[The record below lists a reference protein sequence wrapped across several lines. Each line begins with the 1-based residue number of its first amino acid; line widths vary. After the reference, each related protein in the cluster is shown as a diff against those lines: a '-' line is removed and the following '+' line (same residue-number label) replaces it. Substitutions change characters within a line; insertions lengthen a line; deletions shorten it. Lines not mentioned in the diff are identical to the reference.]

1 MSSTLAVEADT
12 HDAVIGHVERRRCP
26 RGLHAP
32 RVSVIIPALNEAQN
46 LGHVF
51 SRIPEAVHEVIVVDG
66 HSTDGTLEVARRLRP
81 DVVTVCQDGR
91 GKGNALRCGFATA
104 TGDAIV
110 AIDADGSTDPAE
122 IPAFVGALQA
132 GAEYVKGSRFLPG
145 AGTDDMTFI
154 RKVGNYGFVVL
165 ARLMYG
171 ARYSDFTY
179 GYTAFWRR
187 CLPTLDLRSDG
198 FEIECEMT
206 LRAVQTGLRVVE
218 VACFEQPRFAG
229 EAHLKVL
236 PDGWRILKQMMH
248 VWMLDDRAT
257 EPDRIPDMRK
267 LSGVLKPRTALGT
280 REWSD

>member
-1 MSSTLAVEADT
+1 MSSSLLTEADLLHSASEKT
-12 HDAVIGHVERRRCP
+12 ERRRCP
-26 RGLHAP
+26 RGLQP
-32 RVSVIIPALNEAQN
+32 PTVSVIIPALNEAEN
-46 LGHVF
+46 LEHVF
-51 SRIPEAVHEVIVVDG
+51 SRLPGAVHEVIVVDG

-81 DVVTVCQDGR
+81 DVITVCQDGR
-91 GKGNALRCGFATA
+91 GKGNALRCGFAAA

-145 AGTDDMTFI
+145 AGTDDMTLI
-154 RKVGNYGFVVL
+154 RKIGNYGFVVL

-187 CLPTLDLRSDG
+187 CLPTLDLRSEG

-206 LRAVQTGLRVVE
+206 VRAAQTGLRTVE
-218 VACFEQPRFAG
+218 VACFEKPRFAG
-229 EAHLKVL
+229 EAHLKVI
-236 PDGWRILKQMMH
+236 PDGWRILKQM
-248 VWMLDDRAT
+248 VRSWAGADRRPASRAGRLRRGLGAT
-257 EPDRIPDMRK
+257 T
-267 LSGVLKPRTALGT
+267 GLGAQ
-280 REWSD
+280 EWSD

>member
-1 MSSTLAVEADT
+1 MAPTAVVDMQTATPRADRF
-12 HDAVIGHVERRRCP
+12 DRRRAP
-26 RGLHAP
+26 RGLNTP
-32 RVSVIIPALNEAQN
+32 RVSVIIPALNEAKN

-51 SRIPEAVHEVIVVDG
+51 SRLPENVHEVIIVDG
-66 HSTDGTLEVARRLRP
+66 HSTDGTIETAKRLRP
-81 DVVTVCQDGR
+81 DVITVCQDGL
-91 GKGNALRCGFATA
+91 GKGNALRCGFDAA

-145 AGTDDMTFI
+145 AGTDDMTKI
-154 RKVGNYGFVVL
+154 RKFGNWGFVVL

-187 CLPTLDLRSDG
+187 CLPVLDLRSDG

-206 LRAVQTGLRVVE
+206 VRAVQAGLKVVE
-218 VACFEQPRFAG
+218 VACFEQPRYAG
-229 EAHLKVL
+229 EAHLRPI
-236 PDGWRILKQMMH
+236 PDGWRILKQMVRSWLCERH
-248 VWMLDDRAT
+248 IEQDSRV
-257 EPDRIPDMRK
+257 
-267 LSGVLKPRTALGT
+267 GVAPHALGT
-280 REWSD
+280 QEWSD

>member
-1 MSSTLAVEADT
+1 MSSTLAMEAPPRR
-12 HDAVIGHVERRRCP
+12 AARGQRERRRCP
-26 RGLHAP
+26 RGLNAP
-32 RVSVIIPALNEAQN
+32 KVSVIIPALNEAEN

-51 SRIPEAVHEVIVVDG
+51 SRLPEAIHEVIVVDG

-81 DVVTVCQDGR
+81 DVVTVSQDGR
-91 GKGNALRCGFATA
+91 GKGNALRCGFAAA

-145 AGTDDMTFI
+145 AGTDDMTFV
-154 RKVGNYGFVVL
+154 RKCGNYGFVVL

-218 VACFEQPRFAG
+218 VACFEQPRHAG
-229 EAHLKVL
+229 DAHLKPI

-257 EPDRIPDMRK
+257 GPNGAASARRARRVFQAG
-267 LSGVLKPRTALGT
+267 SALGT
-280 REWSD
+280 QEWSD

>member
-1 MSSTLAVEADT
+1 MDSTRTTGGGTATL
-12 HDAVIGHVERRRCP
+12 ERRRHR
-26 RGLHAP
+26 RGLTAP
-32 RVSVIIPALNEAQN
+32 TVSVVIPALNEEES
-46 LGHVF
+46 LPHVF
-51 SRIPEAVHEVIVVDG
+51 SRLPDSVYEVIVVDG
-66 HSTDGTLEVARRLRP
+66 HSTDRTLDVARELRP
-81 DVVTVCQDGR
+81 DVVTVCQDGY
-91 GKGNALRCGFATA
+91 GKGNALRCGFAAA

-154 RKVGNYGFVVL
+154 RKCGNWGFVKL

-187 CLPTLDLRSDG
+187 CLPALDLKSDG

-206 LRAVQTGLRVVE
+206 LRAAQEGLRTVE
-218 VACFEQPRFAG
+218 VACFEQPRHAG
-229 EAHLKVL
+229 EAHLKVI
-236 PDGWRILKQMMH
+236 PDGWRILRHMVRTRLQ
-248 VWMLDDRAT
+248 A
-257 EPDRIPDMRK
+257 PASQAAN
-267 LSGVLKPRTALGT
+267 LSTQNSA
-280 REWSD
+280 E